1 MIQKVIKIKQLKNL
15 NQMTRFLKNRTL
27 RCQVKRALV
36 RRGRRLLG
44 NFTQF
49 SIIEKLR
56 VLGALSECCTILW
69 GQGSPHCGPE
79 TEREV
84 FRTGL
89 VSEKKKKLLV
99 KRSCLN
105 SQTLK
110 TDLWLPGDCK
120 EIQPVHPKGNQSWVF
135 TGRIDVEAETPILWP
150 PDTKN

>member
-27 RCQVKRALV
+27 HCQVKRALV

-49 SIIEKLR
+49 SIIEKLW
-56 VLGALSECCTILW
+56 VLGAFTECCTILW
-69 GQGSPHCGPE
+69 GQGYPNCGPE

-89 VSEKKKKLLV
+89 MLEKK
-99 KRSCLN
+99 RSYL
-105 SQTLK
+105 
-110 TDLWLPGDCK
+110 
-120 EIQPVHPKGNQSWVF
+120 
-135 TGRIDVEAETPILWP
+135 
-150 PDTKN
+150 

>member
-15 NQMTRFLKNRTL
+15 NQMTGFLKNRTL
-27 RCQVKRALV
+27 HCQVKRELV

-56 VLGALSECCTILW
+56 VLGALSECCTIMW
-69 GQGSPHCGPE
+69 GQRYPNHGPG

-89 VSEKKKKLLV
+89 MLGKKKK
-99 KRSCLN
+99 RSYL
-105 SQTLK
+105 
-110 TDLWLPGDCK
+110 
-120 EIQPVHPKGNQSWVF
+120 
-135 TGRIDVEAETPILWP
+135 
-150 PDTKN
+150 

>member
-89 VSEKKKKLLV
+89 VSEKKKEATGKEELSQFTDTENRLV
-99 KRSCLN
+99 VARGL
-105 SQTLK
+105 Q
-110 TDLWLPGDCK
+110 GD
-120 EIQPVHPKGNQSWVF
+120 PTS
-135 TGRIDVEAETPILWP
+135 P
-150 PDTKN
+150 P